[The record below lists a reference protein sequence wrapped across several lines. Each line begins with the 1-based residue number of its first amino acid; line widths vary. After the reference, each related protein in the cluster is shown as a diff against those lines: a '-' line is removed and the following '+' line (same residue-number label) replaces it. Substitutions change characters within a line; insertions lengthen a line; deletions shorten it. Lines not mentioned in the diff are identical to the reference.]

1 MQMNTGGGNRALHYS
16 DLNSPNNVSSAEMPK
31 DNGRGHVALRYSHES
46 DDSAEIQMDSGGGNI
61 CYPKEGDT
69 FLDPAVEMQMNT
81 GGGNR
86 ALHYSD
92 LNSPSNVSS
101 AEMPKDNGRGH
112 VALRYSHLYSHE
124 SDHSAE
130 IQMDRGSG
138 NICDPKE
145 GDTFLDPAAE
155 YTESNSES
163 ESSSREDSVC
173 DAQEQII
180 QSNQDQ
186 PEDLS
191 LVRHSSCFT
200 AVQDHSLVQ
209 DSYRNPPL
217 PSRSCR
223 SQGPIVLLGR
233 SSYFTS
239 LYKQVHTLTAIAER
253 YHYDLSFIKAEVDAI
268 KRWDILQ
275 KNQLEY
281 IKTELE
287 IMLGDKNVEPDL
299 QSDLTD
305 TDEEEE
311 RGRKDGNETDGNS
324 SSSSSI
330 REVVY
335 DENACEKYIK
345 PQQVPPISAI
355 LTNPPQRL
363 PNQPNIIQNSKLAC
377 DKSTTGTSRI
387 CQYEE
392 SSAAALPQWPQQG
405 PRFGSPATFQQ
416 RCGVVTTSET
426 IQNLASSSTWKFN
439 PPPSHAPEHHIGSM
453 VIDVPEQ
460 NRQIKLDV
468 HKTTVGQIVSSSHY
482 NCLRNFVCI
491 FIFPFQ
497 FCN

>member
-1 MQMNTGGGNRALHYS
+1 
-16 DLNSPNNVSSAEMPK
+16 
-31 DNGRGHVALRYSHES
+31 
-46 DDSAEIQMDSGGGNI
+46 
-61 CYPKEGDT
+61 
-69 FLDPAVEMQMNT
+69 MQMNT

-112 VALRYSHLYSHE
+112 VALRYSHE

-130 IQMDRGSG
+130 IQMDSGGG
-138 NICDPKE
+138 NICYPKE
-145 GDTFLDPAAE
+145 GDTILYPAAE

-173 DAQEQII
+173 DTQEQMI
-180 QSNQDQ
+180 QSNQDE

-209 DSYRNPPL
+209 DSNRNPPL
-217 PSRSCR
+217 PSRSGR

-239 LYKQVHTLTAIAER
+239 LYKQVHTLTAIAQR
-253 YHYDLSFIKAEVDAI
+253 YHYDLRFMKAEVDAI

-281 IKTELE
+281 MKTELE
-287 IMLGDKNVEPDL
+287 IILGDKNVEPDL

-311 RGRKDGNETDGNS
+311 RGGKDGNETDGNS
-324 SSSSSI
+324 SSSASI
-330 REVVY
+330 TEVVY

-345 PQQVPPISAI
+345 PQQLPSISGI

-363 PNQPNIIQNSKLAC
+363 PNERNIIQHSKLAC

-387 CQYEE
+387 CQYED
-392 SSAAALPQWPQQG
+392 SSSAALPQRPQQG
-405 PRFGSPATFQQ
+405 PRFGSPATFKQ

-426 IQNLASSSTWKFN
+426 IEKLASSSTWKFN
-439 PPPSHAPEHHIGSM
+439 PPPSDAPEHHIGSM

-460 NRQIKLDV
+460 SRQIKLDV

-482 NCLRNFVCI
+482 NCMRNFVCI
-491 FIFPFQ
+491 LIIPLQ

>member
-1 MQMNTGGGNRALHYS
+1 MQMNTGS
-16 DLNSPNNVSSAEMPK
+16 
-31 DNGRGHVALRYSHES
+31 
-46 DDSAEIQMDSGGGNI
+46 
-61 CYPKEGDT
+61 
-69 FLDPAVEMQMNT
+69 
-81 GGGNR
+81 GNR

-101 AEMPKDNGRGH
+101 AEMPKDNDRGH
-112 VALRYSHLYSHE
+112 VALHYSHE

-130 IQMDRGSG
+130 IQMDSGSG

-145 GDTFLDPAAE
+145 GDTFLYPVAE

-163 ESSSREDSVC
+163 ESSSHEDSVC
-173 DAQEQII
+173 DTQEQMI

-191 LVRHSSCFT
+191 FVQHSSCFT
-200 AVQDHSLVQ
+200 AVQDLSLVQ
-209 DSYRNPPL
+209 ESNRNPPL
-217 PSRSCR
+217 PSHSGR
-223 SQGPIVLLGR
+223 SQGPIVLLGH

-253 YHYDLSFIKAEVDAI
+253 YHYDLSFMKAEVDAI

-281 IKTELE
+281 MKTELE

-305 TDEEEE
+305 TDEEE
-311 RGRKDGNETDGNS
+311 RGQKDGNETDGNS

-335 DENACEKYIK
+335 DKNACKKYIK
-345 PQQVPPISAI
+345 PQQLPSISGI
-355 LTNPPQRL
+355 LTNPPQHL
-363 PNQPNIIQNSKLAC
+363 PNERNIIQHSKLAC

-387 CQYEE
+387 CQYED

-416 RCGVVTTSET
+416 RCSIVMTSET
-426 IQNLASSSTWKFN
+426 IQKLVSSSTWKFN
-439 PPPSHAPEHHIGSM
+439 PPPSDAPEHHIGNM

-482 NCLRNFVCI
+482 NCLRKFVFI
-491 FIFPFQ
+491 FIFPLQ

>member
-1 MQMNTGGGNRALHYS
+1 MNTA
-16 DLNSPNNVSSAEMPK
+16 
-31 DNGRGHVALRYSHES
+31 
-46 DDSAEIQMDSGGGNI
+46 
-61 CYPKEGDT
+61 
-69 FLDPAVEMQMNT
+69 
-81 GGGNR
+81 GGNR

-130 IQMDRGSG
+130 IQMDSGGG

-163 ESSSREDSVC
+163 ESSSREDSIS
-173 DAQEQII
+173 DTQEQMI

-191 LVRHSSCFT
+191 LVQHSSCFT

-209 DSYRNPPL
+209 DSNRNPPL

-223 SQGPIVLLGR
+223 SQGPIVLPGR
-233 SSYFTS
+233 STYFTS
-239 LYKQVHTLTAIAER
+239 LYKQVHTLTTIAER
-253 YHYDLSFIKAEVDAI
+253 YHYDLSFIKAEVNAI
-268 KRWDILQ
+268 KWDILQ

-281 IKTELE
+281 MKTELE

-311 RGRKDGNETDGNS
+311 RGGKDGNETDGNS

-335 DENACEKYIK
+335 DNACEKYIK
-345 PQQVPPISAI
+345 PKQFPPISGI

-363 PNQPNIIQNSKLAC
+363 PNERNIIQHSKLAC
-377 DKSTTGTSRI
+377 DKSTTGTSCI
-387 CQYEE
+387 CQYED
-392 SSAAALPQWPQQG
+392 SSAAALPQRPQVASATQQCSQ
-405 PRFGSPATFQQ
+405 FGSPATFQQ
-416 RCGVVTTSET
+416 RCGIVTTSET

-439 PPPSHAPEHHIGSM
+439 LPPSDAPEHHIGSM
-453 VIDVPEQ
+453 VIDVLEQ

-468 HKTTVGQIVSSSHY
+468 HKTTVGQIVSASHY
-482 NCLRNFVCI
+482 NCLRNFICI
-491 FIFPFQ
+491 FIFPLQ